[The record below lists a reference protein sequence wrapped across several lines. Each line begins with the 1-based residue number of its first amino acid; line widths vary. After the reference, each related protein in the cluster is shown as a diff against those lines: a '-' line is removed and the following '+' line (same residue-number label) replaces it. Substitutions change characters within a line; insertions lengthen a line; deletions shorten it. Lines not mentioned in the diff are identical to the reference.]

1 MRRRRD
7 DTVVAWGPS
16 VAGRFTVVASCR
28 GDRRGRGTDLVAAE
42 PYLVSP
48 CVRATLPDVAC
59 GQDLLTLAMIAA
71 AATANAAFIRVGLW
85 ETSAYA

>member
-1 MRRRRD
+1 M
-7 DTVVAWGPS
+7 
-16 VAGRFTVVASCR
+16 
-28 GDRRGRGTDLVAAE
+28 AAE